1 MPFFIF
7 FLEIPIK
14 EVLDGS
20 REGYEASA
28 SIFRSRSSDRSGT
41 IVFRREVSE
50 TLRWQPSLFLLR
62 RWLVLAF
69 IVSLIVLIGALSFAS
84 GEAYGK
90 DGGQSSPTSGDSGG
104 GGGGGSDKG
113 GSGGGGGDSTT
124 DPTSGGG
131 GGGSADKSG
140 SGGGGGGDTSGG
152 GTSDTGSSGS
162 TNDTTNRAL
171 DMTTNS
177 LDTSSLSDT
186 QQLQQTADPVLQ

>member
-28 SIFRSRSSDRSGT
+28 SIFRSRSRDRSGT

-50 TLRWQPSLFLLR
+50 TLRWQPSLLLR

-69 IVSLIVLIGALSFAS
+69 IVSLIMLIGALSFAS

-104 GGGGGSDKG
+104 GGGSSDKG
-113 GSGGGGGDSTT
+113 GSGGGDKGG
-124 DPTSGGG
+124 
-131 GGGSADKSG
+131 
-140 SGGGGGGDTSGG
+140 
-152 GTSDTGSSGS
+152 
-162 TNDTTNRAL
+162 
-171 DMTTNS
+171 
-177 LDTSSLSDT
+177 
-186 QQLQQTADPVLQ
+186 

>member
-84 GEAYGK
+84 GETYGK

-131 GGGSADKSG
+131 GGSADKSGSGGG

-162 TNDTTNRAL
+162 TNDTSNTSPSGSTN
-171 DMTTNS
+171 
-177 LDTSSLSDT
+177 DT
-186 QQLQQTADPVLQ
+186 

>member
-7 FLEIPIK
+7 FLEISIK
-14 EVLDGS
+14 EVLGRS

-28 SIFRSRSSDRSGT
+28 SIFGSRSSDRSGT

-50 TLRWQPSLFLLR
+50 TLRWQPSLLLR

-69 IVSLIVLIGALSFAS
+69 IVSLIVLIGTLSFAS

-104 GGGGGSDKG
+104 GGGGGSADKG

-124 DPTSGGG
+124 DSTSGGG

-152 GTSDTGSSGS
+152 GTTDTGSSGS
-162 TNDTTNRAL
+162 TN
-171 DMTTNS
+171 
-177 LDTSSLSDT
+177 
-186 QQLQQTADPVLQ
+186 